1 MIEASIQEA
10 FDDHNQAI
18 EFLQGS
24 VGLLEE
30 MAEML
35 IASLGAGG
43 KVLIFGNGGSAADA
57 QHIAGELLGRFRRER
72 RPFGAVALSTD
83 TSTITAIGNDY
94 SFEEIF
100 SRQVEGLIR
109 PGDVAWGLSTS
120 GNSANV
126 VLGLAKAKQLGAK
139 TIAFSGGEGGKVSQ
153 LADLCLVI
161 PGKESCRI
169 QEAHQLAYHILC
181 DLAES
186 ALADRGRS
194 NPNE

>member
-18 EFLQGS
+18 EFLRGS
-24 VGLLEE
+24 VELLEE
-30 MAEML
+30 IAKML
-35 IASLGAGG
+35 IASLRAGG

-72 RPFGAVALSTD
+72 RAFAVLALSTD
-83 TSTITAIGNDY
+83 TSTLTAIGNDY
-94 SFEEIF
+94 GFEEIF
-100 SRQVEGLIR
+100 SRQVEGLIQ

-126 VLGLAKAKQLGAK
+126 VRALVSAQKQGAK

-153 LADLCLVI
+153 LANLCLVV

-169 QEAHQLAYHILC
+169 LEAHQLAYHILC
-181 DLAES
+181 DLVEY
-186 ALADRGRS
+186 ALADPG
-194 NPNE
+194 EE

>member
-1 MIEASIQEA
+1 MTKVDIQKT
-10 FDDHNQAI
+10 FDDHSEAI
-18 EFLQGS
+18 GLLQSS
-24 VGLLEE
+24 VKLLEE
-30 MAEML
+30 MAELL

-72 RPFGAVALSTD
+72 RAFGAVALSTD
-83 TSTITAIGNDY
+83 TSTLTAIGNDY

-109 PGDVAWGLSTS
+109 PGDVAWGLTTS

-126 VLGLAKAKQLGAK
+126 LRALEAAQKQGAK
-139 TIAFSGGEGGKVSQ
+139 TIAFSGGDGGKV
-153 LADLCLVI
+153 AEIVDLCLAI
-161 PGKESCRI
+161 PAKLTARI

-181 DLAES
+181 DLTES
-186 ALADRGRS
+186 ALADQEQERS
-194 NPNE
+194 K